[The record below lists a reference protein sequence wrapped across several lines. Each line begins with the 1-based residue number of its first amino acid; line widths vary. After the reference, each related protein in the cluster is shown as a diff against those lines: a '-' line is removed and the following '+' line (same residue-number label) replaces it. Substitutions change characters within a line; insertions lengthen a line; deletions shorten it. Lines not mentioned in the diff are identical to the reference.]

1 MIIDITPTNGRKS
14 FYNKAKI
21 VINENKHQLLSY
33 NTIICEYNIDNGKFI
48 MIYNNKL
55 RSTSRIH
62 LTEFK
67 KLYNIK

>member
-1 MIIDITPTNGRKS
+1 MIIDIEPTNGRKS
-14 FYNKAKI
+14 FFNKAKI

-33 NTIICEYNIDNGKFI
+33 NTIICEYNIDNGEFI
-48 MIYNNKL
+48 MIYNNIG
-55 RSTSRIH
+55 STSRIH